1 MKLTNFFLLLA
12 LSVFV
17 FSGCKK
23 DDDDDDENNTPTTT
37 VDVNGNLNPPSDAD
51 GACYSAVTRIYDY
64 HADSSYDDLNFTYAW
79 FGKVNAFVNGGTVSA
94 NAYELSPSGFYN
106 TYTFIGLDDLFPSN
120 AVEWEV
126 SGNTSTGV
134 PAFTHTDNI
143 AFPTGG
149 DFVLPAT
156 VNINNPLT
164 INFSP
169 VTNVSG
175 IVYTLKGN
183 KGQKNK
189 AVLNG
194 ASSVTFTSAE
204 LKEVAFPDDAIGVG
218 IMPVVY
224 QPTTLNG
231 KKIYFVKQFQYLR
244 ETATL

>member
-1 MKLTNFFLLLA
+1 
-12 LSVFV
+12 
-17 FSGCKK
+17 
-23 DDDDDDENNTPTTT
+23 
-37 VDVNGNLNPPSDAD
+37 
-51 GACYSAVTRIYDY
+51 
-64 HADSSYDDLNFTYAW
+64 
-79 FGKVNAFVNGGTVSA
+79 
-94 NAYELSPSGFYN
+94 
-106 TYTFIGLDDLFPSN
+106 
-120 AVEWEV
+120 
-126 SGNTSTGV
+126 
-134 PAFTHTDNI
+134 
-143 AFPTGG
+143 G

-183 KGQKNK
+183 KGEKNK

-204 LKEVAFPDDAIGVG
+204 LQEVAFTEDAIGVG
-218 IMPVVY
+218 VMPVIY

-244 ETATL
+244 ETTTL